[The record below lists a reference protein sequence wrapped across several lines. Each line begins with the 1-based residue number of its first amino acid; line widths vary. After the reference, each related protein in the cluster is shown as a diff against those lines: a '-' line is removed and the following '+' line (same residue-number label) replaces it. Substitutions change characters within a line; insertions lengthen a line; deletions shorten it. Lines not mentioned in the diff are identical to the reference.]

1 MTPDAYLECSNKS
14 ISRCCNEVENM
25 LRRLTDPLGKCLT
38 QDDELGLGPNSLYY
52 DLTGGIQVP
61 TASYIVRLFIYLNVV
76 SVLV

>member
-1 MTPDAYLECSNKS
+1 
-14 ISRCCNEVENM
+14 M

-61 TASYIVRLFIYLNVV
+61 PIGAHFIPNCILMLVDVNVRFD
-76 SVLV
+76 

>member
-1 MTPDAYLECSNKS
+1 
-14 ISRCCNEVENM
+14 M

-61 TASYIVRLFIYLNVV
+61 PLYSKLYSCLVDVV
-76 SVLV
+76 SLLVIIV

>member
-1 MTPDAYLECSNKS
+1 
-14 ISRCCNEVENM
+14 M

-61 TASYIVRLFIYLNVV
+61 PTGAHFIPNYCRIDVRFDQNYYLDLNFAYKVN
-76 SVLV
+76 

>member
-1 MTPDAYLECSNKS
+1 
-14 ISRCCNEVENM
+14 M

-61 TASYIVRLFIYLNVV
+61 TTNYLKTY
-76 SVLV
+76 LLR

>member
-1 MTPDAYLECSNKS
+1 
-14 ISRCCNEVENM
+14 M

-61 TASYIVRLFIYLNVV
+61 PTGAHFIPNYCRFDVRFD
-76 SVLV
+76 

>member
-1 MTPDAYLECSNKS
+1 
-14 ISRCCNEVENM
+14 M

-61 TASYIVRLFIYLNVV
+61 TTNFIFQVFICLDVV
-76 SVLV
+76 SVLAI